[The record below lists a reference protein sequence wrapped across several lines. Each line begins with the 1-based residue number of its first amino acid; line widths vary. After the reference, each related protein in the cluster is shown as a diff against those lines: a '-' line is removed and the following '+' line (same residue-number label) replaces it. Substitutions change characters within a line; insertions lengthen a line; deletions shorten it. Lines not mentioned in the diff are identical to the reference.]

1 MAGMSMASAQSQ
13 SRRSSFLGSLEFLL
27 VSIYRKQDIRGEA

>member
-1 MAGMSMASAQSQ
+1 MDSAQSQ

-27 VSIYRKQDIRGEA
+27 VSVYRSKI